1 MTPLVAPTFP
11 LNYPLVAPPWG
22 DGVFSIERH
31 IAGLSTG
38 APSGGLSLY
47 RGRHIYTMCQSVN
60 CNSLS
65 HSANFSHRLFVTDQI
80 VYTFA
85 PQYYSGSLKIVL
97 FFNYMFCPLME
108 ASIFDLFAWLEP
120 PILFWFLAYLLL
132 SSFQRNKIKF
142 YDAFQNHPY
151 EALLLKT
158 NFHIICRGNGINFSF
173 VFT

>member
-1 MTPLVAPTFP
+1 
-11 LNYPLVAPPWG
+11 
-22 DGVFSIERH
+22 
-31 IAGLSTG
+31 
-38 APSGGLSLY
+38 
-47 RGRHIYTMCQSVN
+47 
-60 CNSLS
+60 
-65 HSANFSHRLFVTDQI
+65 
-80 VYTFA
+80 
-85 PQYYSGSLKIVL
+85 
-97 FFNYMFCPLME
+97 ME

-158 NFHIICRGNGINFSF
+158 YFHIICHGNGINFSF